1 MNLNTK
7 NLYYIIKNM
16 SNYIVNKIINKFKIH
31 NFNTFFIFGEDN
43 DISLLKKFN
52 RFVHE
57 GYVSDDTLKK
67 KYEDIFCK
75 IRKCI
80 YGFHR
85 LIIMW
90 KIKHAK
96 TSSTDY
102 DFILNPLSSFPENQK
117 IKIYHKGALYNFRLT
132 DILNIW
138 LTALCKTSSMIPMP
152 EKPKN
157 PYINIQFTKGQLL
170 KFYIHIRYRTKF
182 MIPTLIQDF
191 INCEMELDIFKDKC
205 YPELVEVGIKN
216 HFENESDEILY
227 FDCVRMVSKYKNKLN
242 NRTMSTDIIMS
253 EKKDAVNKLRP
264 MLKKYLYSTYS
275 CNPKVRCINKINLVS
290 DLRKVFKENVRL
302 GRKIFVPVRR
312 RIIDISNNENDS
324 NNSDSLPSLSD
335 AETDTDT
342 DENTS
347 GSELYSRESFSEEEI
362 FDNEP
367 VFFYS
372 TFVDPAELGL
382 DDENDPMNQVD

>member
-1 MNLNTK
+1 
-7 NLYYIIKNM
+7 M

-57 GYVSDDTLKK
+57 GYISDDTLKK

-80 YGFHR
+80 YGFNR

-96 TSSTDY
+96 ISSTDY

-132 DILNIW
+132 DIMNIW
-138 LTALCKTSSMIPMP
+138 LTALCKNSSLIPMP
-152 EKPKN
+152 EIPKN
-157 PYINIQFTKGQLL
+157 PYINIEFTKGQLL
-170 KFYIHIRYRTKF
+170 KFYIHLRYQTRF

-191 INCEMELDIFKDKC
+191 IKCEMDLDLFK
-205 YPELVEVGIKN
+205 YHSYASLVDVCIKN

-227 FDCVRMVSKYKNKLN
+227 FDCVRMVAKYKNKLK
-242 NRTMSTDIIMS
+242 NRTMSTDITMS

-302 GRKIFVPVRR
+302 GRKIFIPIRRR
-312 RIIDISNNENDS
+312 RIIDISNNENNS
-324 NNSDSLPSLSD
+324 NNSDNSDSLPSLSD
-335 AETDTDT
+335 SETDT

-347 GSELYSRESFSEEEI
+347 GSELHSRESFSEEEI

-382 DDENDPMNQVD
+382 DDEDDPMNQVD

>member
-1 MNLNTK
+1 
-7 NLYYIIKNM
+7 M

-57 GYVSDDTLKK
+57 GYVSDDILKK

-80 YGFHR
+80 YGFNK
-85 LIIMW
+85 LITLW

-96 TSSTDY
+96 ISSTDY

-117 IKIYHKGALYNFRLT
+117 IKIFHKGALYNFRLT

-138 LTALCKTSSMIPMP
+138 LTALCKNSSLIPMP
-152 EKPKN
+152 EIPKN
-157 PYINIQFTKGQLL
+157 PYINIEFTKGQLL

-191 INCEMELDIFKDKC
+191 INCEMDLEVFK
-205 YPELVEVGIKN
+205 YHSYARLVDFCIKN

-227 FDCVRMVSKYKNKLN
+227 FDCVRMVAKYKNKLK
-242 NRTMSTDIIMS
+242 NRTMSTDISMS
-253 EKKDAVNKLRP
+253 EKKKAVDKLRP

-302 GRKIFVPVRR
+302 GRKIFIPTRR
-312 RIIDISNNENDS
+312 RVRDISNNENQS
-324 NNSDSLPSLSD
+324 NHSNSLSNLNLSD
-335 AETDTDT
+335 NET

-347 GSELYSRESFSEEEI
+347 GSELHSRESFSEEEI

-382 DDENDPMNQVD
+382 HYEDEDDDDDDEDHPINQVD

>member
-1 MNLNTK
+1 
-7 NLYYIIKNM
+7 M

-43 DISLLKKFN
+43 NISLLKKFN

-57 GYVSDDTLKK
+57 GYVSDDSLKK

-96 TSSTDY
+96 ISSTDY

-138 LTALCKTSSMIPMP
+138 LTSLCKNSSLIPMP
-152 EKPKN
+152 EIPKN
-157 PYINIQFTKGQLL
+157 PYINIEFSKGQLL

-191 INCEMELDIFKDKC
+191 INCEMNLELFKYHSYAPLVDIC
-205 YPELVEVGIKN
+205 IKN

-227 FDCVRMVSKYKNKLN
+227 FDCVRMVAKYKNKLK
-242 NRTMSTDIIMS
+242 NRTMSTDITMS

-302 GRKIFVPVRR
+302 GRKIFIPIRR
-312 RIIDISNNENDS
+312 RIRDISNNENDS

-342 DENTS
+342 DETTS
-347 GSELYSRESFSEEEI
+347 GSELHSRESFSEEEI

-372 TFVDPAELGL
+372 TFINSDELGL
-382 DDENDPMNQVD
+382 DDDDENDPMNQVD

>member
-1 MNLNTK
+1 
-7 NLYYIIKNM
+7 M

-57 GYVSDDTLKK
+57 GYVSDDSLKK

-96 TSSTDY
+96 ISSTDY

-138 LTALCKTSSMIPMP
+138 LTALCKNSSLIPMP
-152 EKPKN
+152 KIPKN
-157 PYINIQFTKGQLL
+157 PYINIEFSKGQLL
-170 KFYIHIRYRTKF
+170 KFYIHIRYQTKF

-191 INCEMELDIFKDKC
+191 INCEMNLELFKYHSYAPLVDIC
-205 YPELVEVGIKN
+205 IKN

-227 FDCVRMVSKYKNKLN
+227 FDCVRMVAKYKNKLK
-242 NRTMSTDIIMS
+242 NRTMSTDITMS
-253 EKKDAVNKLRP
+253 EKKDTVNKLRP

-302 GRKIFVPVRR
+302 GRKIFIPIRR
-312 RIIDISNNENDS
+312 RIRDISNNENDS

-342 DENTS
+342 DTDENTS
-347 GSELYSRESFSEEEI
+347 GSELHSRESFSEEEI

>member
-1 MNLNTK
+1 
-7 NLYYIIKNM
+7 M

-57 GYVSDDTLKK
+57 GYISDDTLKK

-80 YGFHR
+80 YGFNR

-96 TSSTDY
+96 ISSTDY

-132 DILNIW
+132 DIMNIW
-138 LTALCKTSSMIPMP
+138 LTALCKNSSLIPMP
-152 EKPKN
+152 EIPKN
-157 PYINIQFTKGQLL
+157 PYINIEFTKGQLL
-170 KFYIHIRYRTKF
+170 KFYIHLRYQTRF
-182 MIPTLIQDF
+182 MVPTLIQDF
-191 INCEMELDIFKDKC
+191 IKCEMDLDLFK
-205 YPELVEVGIKN
+205 YHSYASLVDVCIKN

-227 FDCVRMVSKYKNKLN
+227 FDCVRMVAKYKNKLK
-242 NRTMSTDIIMS
+242 NRTMSTDITMS

-302 GRKIFVPVRR
+302 GRKIFIPIRRR

-324 NNSDSLPSLSD
+324 NNSDNSDSLPSLSD
-335 AETDTDT
+335 SETDT

-347 GSELYSRESFSEEEI
+347 GSELHSRESFSEEEI

-382 DDENDPMNQVD
+382 DDEDDPMNQVD

>member
-1 MNLNTK
+1 
-7 NLYYIIKNM
+7 M
-16 SNYIVNKIINKFKIH
+16 SNYIVNKIINKFKIN

-57 GYVSDDTLKK
+57 GYVSNDTLKK

-80 YGFHR
+80 YGFNK
-85 LIIMW
+85 LILIW

-96 TSSTDY
+96 ISSTDY

-117 IKIYHKGALYNFRLT
+117 IKIFHKGALYNFRLT

-138 LTALCKTSSMIPMP
+138 LTALCKNSSLIPMP
-152 EKPKN
+152 EIPKN
-157 PYINIQFTKGQLL
+157 PYINIEFTKGQLL

-191 INCEMELDIFKDKC
+191 INCEMDLELFKYHSYAPLVDIC
-205 YPELVEVGIKN
+205 IKN

-227 FDCVRMVSKYKNKLN
+227 FDCIRMVAKYKNKLK
-242 NRTMSTDIIMS
+242 NRTMSTDISMS
-253 EKKDAVNKLRP
+253 EKKVAVNKLRP

-312 RIIDISNNENDS
+312 RIIDISNNENNS
-324 NNSDSLPSLSD
+324 NYSDSLPSLSD
-335 AETDTDT
+335 AETETDT

-347 GSELYSRESFSEEEI
+347 GSELHSRESFSEEEI

-382 DDENDPMNQVD
+382 RYDDDDDDDEDHPMNQVD